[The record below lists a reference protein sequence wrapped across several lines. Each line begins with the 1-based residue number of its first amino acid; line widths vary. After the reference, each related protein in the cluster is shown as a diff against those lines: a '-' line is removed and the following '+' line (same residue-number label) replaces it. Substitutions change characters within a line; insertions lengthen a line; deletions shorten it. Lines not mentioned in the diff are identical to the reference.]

1 MVRRRH
7 AQLDL
12 SEVVLFGLVLPDPE
26 RLMEPWLREADRA
39 LQDEEIVDA
48 VTTVLR
54 RRWRQS
60 AGRGRAG
67 TPAEV
72 VLRMLV
78 LKHLRDWSYD
88 ELEREVTGSLFY
100 RRRGEGSGSRGRYR
114 HGHCGR

>member
-1 MVRRRH
+1 LGV
-7 AQLDL
+7 QL
-12 SEVVLFGLVLPDPE
+12 EVDK
-26 RLMEPWLREADRA
+26 A
-39 LQDEEIVDA
+39 LEDEEIVDA
-48 VTTVLR
+48 VTVALR

-88 ELEREVTGSLFY
+88 ELEREVTGSLVY
-100 RRRGEGSGSRGRYR
+100 RRFCRIDAAKVPDAKTLVRLGQVLDGPTLRQ
-114 HGHCGR
+114 